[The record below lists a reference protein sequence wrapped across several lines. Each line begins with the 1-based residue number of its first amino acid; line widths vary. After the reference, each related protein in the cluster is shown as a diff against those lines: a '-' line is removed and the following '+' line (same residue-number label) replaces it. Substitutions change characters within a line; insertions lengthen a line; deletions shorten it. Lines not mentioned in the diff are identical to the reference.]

1 MKRQKKFTLIE
12 LLVVIAIIA
21 ILAAMLLPALSAAR
35 ERARQSN
42 CAGKLKQYGLAIH
55 MYSGDHKDFIAFSQ
69 GDKIKN
75 ESCTRLAAGD
85 ESMMILLKGEYFP
98 GHGIWDVDAGERIF
112 KCPSDSANFVGN
124 RSNGSA
130 SSTSYIALH
139 CGPSQNPAS
148 WPPQASRSR
157 WAPLKDREIVGRS
170 APEVII
176 MSDKPEGLS
185 SASTKAANHADGSLR
200 AVRLGGDVTDFVT
213 SGVKSPVSGTSLSL
227 FINQTGKLTDLFE
240 ENAEFR
246 MKTLN

>member
-35 ERARQSN
+35 ERSRQSN
-42 CAGKLKQYGLAIH
+42 CTGKLKQYGMAIH

-75 ESCTRLAAGD
+75 ESCARLAAGD
-85 ESMMILLKGEYFP
+85 ESMMILLDGEYFP
-98 GHGIWDVDAGERIF
+98 GHKKYDVDAGERIF
-112 KCPSDSANFVGN
+112 KCPSDSANFVGD

-139 CGPSQNPAS
+139 CGSSQNPDS
-148 WPPQASRSR
+148 WPPKANRVR

-170 APEVII
+170 EPSVTI
-176 MSDKPEGLS
+176 MADRPSGLS
-185 SASTKAANHADGSLR
+185 AATTKVANHPDESIR
-200 AVRLGGDVTDFVT
+200 ACRLGGDVTSTVVT
-213 SGVKSPVSGTSLSL
+213 GRQSPVSGTSLSL
-227 FINQTGKLTDLFE
+227 FINQTGKLTDLLE
-240 ENAEFR
+240 EDDFR

>member
-75 ESCTRLAAGD
+75 ESCNRLAASD
-85 ESMMILLKGEYFP
+85 ESMMILLDGEYFP
-98 GHGIWDVDAGERIF
+98 GHKKYDVNASERIF
-112 KCPSDSANFVGN
+112 KCPSDSANFVVD
-124 RSNGSA
+124 RSNGST

-139 CGPSQNPAS
+139 GGPSQNPTG
-148 WPPQASRSR
+148 WPPSGSRSR
-157 WAPLKDREIVGRS
+157 WQYLRDREIVGRS
-170 APEVII
+170 APDVTI
-176 MSDKPEGLS
+176 MFDKPAGLS
-185 SASTKAANHADGSLR
+185 AATTKVSNHPDESIR
-200 AVRLGGDVTDFVT
+200 ACRLGGDVTST
-213 SGVKSPVSGTSLSL
+213 LTTGMQSPVSGKTFSMFLD
-227 FINQTGKLTDLFE
+227 QTGKVTDLLE
-240 ENAEFR
+240 ETTIR
-246 MKTLN
+246 MKDK